1 MDLVSPQPFWPLK
14 NGLLGIYPPLRE
26 SVRCDV
32 VILGGGISGALM
44 AERLSEEGL
53 DVVLVEKRDAG
64 AGSTSAS
71 TALLQYEID
80 TPLVELTKLY
90 GVTKA
95 ERAYRLCHDSID
107 EIEHLVDKLDV
118 ECAFQRKKSVYLATR
133 RRDAK
138 PLREECAARQA
149 AGIAV
154 EYLEEADIS
163 ARFSFSREAALVS
176 TQGAELDCFVLTH
189 ALLKRSAKNG
199 ARIFDKTI
207 IEKNESSETGVRL
220 TTDRGCVIQA
230 KHAVLATGYESQD
243 FLPRRV
249 VALKST
255 YALASE
261 PLDAFPGWWEQCLL
275 WETARP
281 YLYLRT
287 TNDRRALVG
296 GEDDDFRNPARR
308 DASVDR
314 KTDRIAEKFRELF
327 PAIELDIAFRW
338 AGTFGE
344 TKDGLAYIG
353 TVRQMPRCHFVLGF
367 GGNGITYSVI
377 AAGLVRDAI
386 LGRANS
392 DAEIFRFDR

>member
-53 DVVLVEKRDAG
+53 DVVLVEKRDVG

-71 TALLQYEID
+71 TSLLQYEID

-90 GVTKA
+90 GATKA

-107 EIEHLVDKLDV
+107 EIERLVDKLDI

-138 PLREECAARQA
+138 SLRKECVARQA

-176 TQGAELDCFVLTH
+176 TQGAELDCYVLTH
-189 ALLKRSAKNG
+189 ALLKRSVKNG

-207 IEKNESSETGVRL
+207 IEENESSEAGVRL

-230 KHAVLATGYESQD
+230 KHAVFATGYESQD
-243 FLPRRV
+243 FLPRKV
-249 VALKST
+249 VTLKST

-308 DASVDR
+308 DALVDR

-327 PAIELDIAFRW
+327 PEIELEVAFRW

-377 AAGLVRDAI
+377 AASLVRDAI

-392 DAEIFRFDR
+392 DAEIFCFDR

>member
-53 DVVLVEKRDAG
+53 DVVLVEKRDVG

-107 EIEHLVDKLDV
+107 EIERLVDKLDV

-133 RRDAK
+133 CRDAK
-138 PLREECAARQA
+138 SLRKECVARHA
-149 AGIAV
+149 AGIVV

-176 TQGAELDCFVLTH
+176 TQGAELDCYVLTH
-189 ALLKRSAKNG
+189 ALLKRSVQNG
-199 ARIFDKTI
+199 ARIFDKTV
-207 IEKNESSETGVRL
+207 IEKNESSEAGVRL

-230 KHAVLATGYESQD
+230 KHAVFATGYESQD

-287 TNDRRALVG
+287 TNDRRALIG
-296 GEDDDFRNPARR
+296 GEDDDFRNPMRR
-308 DASVDR
+308 DALVDR

-327 PAIELDIAFRW
+327 PDIELDIAFRW

-353 TVRQMPRCHFVLGF
+353 TVRQMSRCHFVLGF

-377 AAGLVRDAI
+377 AASLVRDAI

-392 DAEIFRFDR
+392 DAEIFCFDR

>member
-14 NGLLGIYPPLRE
+14 NGLLGIYPSLRE
-26 SVRCDV
+26 DVRCDV

-53 DVVLVEKRDAG
+53 DVVLVEKRDVG

-80 TPLVELTKLY
+80 TPLVELTGLY
-90 GVTKA
+90 GIEKA

-107 EIEHLVDKLDV
+107 EIERLVDKLDV

-138 PLREECAARQA
+138 LLREECAARQA
-149 AGIAV
+149 AGIDV
-154 EYLEEADIS
+154 TYLDVADIS

-176 TQGAELDCFVLTH
+176 TQGAELDCYVLTH
-189 ALLKRSAKNG
+189 ALLKRSVQNG
-199 ARIFDKTI
+199 ARVFDKTI
-207 IEKNESSETGVRL
+207 IEKTEPGADGVRL

-230 KHAVLATGYESQD
+230 KQAVFATGYESQD
-243 FLPRRV
+243 FLPRKV
-249 VALKST
+249 VSLKST

-261 PLDAFPGWWEQCLL
+261 PLEAFPGWWEQCLL

-287 TNDRRALVG
+287 TNDRRALIG
-296 GEDDDFRNPARR
+296 GEDDAFRNPVRR
-308 DASVDR
+308 DALVDR
-314 KTDRIAEKFRELF
+314 KTDRIADKFRELF
-327 PAIELDIAFRW
+327 PAIELDVAFRW

-353 TVRQMPRCHFVLGF
+353 SIRQMPRCHFVLGF

-377 AAGLVRDAI
+377 AADLIRDAI